1 MSKASSNRIDPV
13 NAELDRKM
21 RMVHA
26 GYLGEAQR
34 GEDGKYHGFVLNAPE
49 PTVIEG
55 NDMVEVQK
63 AFVAVVDRL
72 RKAGQEPEGG

>member
-1 MSKASSNRIDPV
+1 VDKASSKRLRPV
-13 NAELDRKM
+13 KTVDDRKM

-26 GYLGEAQR
+26 GYFGEAQR

-55 NDMVEVQK
+55 SDMVEVQH
-63 AFVAVVDRL
+63 AFVGVVDRL
-72 RKAGQEPEGG
+72 RKAGQEPESG